1 MKGTIWAIAA
11 VLLFGALIPFECAG
25 QTAPSHQGSPSSAAP
40 VAVPS
45 ASGPATSTAPAP
57 SSTPNAANPL
67 SSTDCDSGPCPAPT
81 PHITIAT
88 PAPAPAPWPWQD
100 RIGWA
105 ANVLLALMAYVAIV
119 MALSL
124 LRKIERQSRYAEAAA
139 EAAAQS
145 AKTVLQYA
153 EAHARA
159 ERPWI
164 LVTAEPAPGTPDA
177 FNVVA
182 TNRGRGPAKIVSLDE
197 GITTAK
203 DDGDLPAD
211 PIYKAAESRAP
222 LSSMILL
229 PGESTVIRSFRR
241 DDVQSV
247 CTTQEQLHRVETW
260 EDKIYLY
267 GKVTYIDLQSPDEK
281 LTYDSAW
288 CCWYIHGRQKSGLV
302 PTGLAPYNRHS

>member
-1 MKGTIWAIAA
+1 MLLTI
-11 VLLFGALIPFECAG
+11 
-25 QTAPSHQGSPSSAAP
+25 
-40 VAVPS
+40 
-45 ASGPATSTAPAP
+45 
-57 SSTPNAANPL
+57 
-67 SSTDCDSGPCPAPT
+67 
-81 PHITIAT
+81 
-88 PAPAPAPWPWQD
+88 
-100 RIGWA
+100 
-105 ANVLLALMAYVAIV
+105 MAYVAIL

-124 LRKIERQSRYAEAAA
+124 LRKIERQSRYAEATA
-139 EAAAQS
+139 EAAAQA
-145 AKTVLQYA
+145 AKTVLQYS

-164 LVTAEPAPGTPDA
+164 LVTAEPAPGNPDA
-177 FNVVA
+177 FQVVA

-197 GITTAK
+197 GIITAK
-203 DDGDLPAD
+203 DDGDLPAE
-211 PIYKAAESRAP
+211 PVYKAAESRAP

-241 DDVQSV
+241 DDVQTV
-247 CTTQEQLHRVETW
+247 CTTEEQLHRVETW